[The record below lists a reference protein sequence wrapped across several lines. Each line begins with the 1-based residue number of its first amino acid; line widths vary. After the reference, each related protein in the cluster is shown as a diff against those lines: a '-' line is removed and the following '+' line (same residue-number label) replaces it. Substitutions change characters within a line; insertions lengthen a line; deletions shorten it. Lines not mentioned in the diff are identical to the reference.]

1 MVVVN
6 YVTPPGVAYIPTLS
20 MATET
25 SVLSERVHDPGA
37 LRQVAAQAHVALSQ
51 VQEVTAVVDA
61 KKPLITVR
69 VVGSTPQAAAAVA
82 QGMARYLAGVEIQQ
96 VQAQT
101 AILSRTAARAMAQ
114 AQQRWLEA
122 QAYYYS
128 VCGCIANKQH
138 ATADP
143 TTLAGLR
150 AELDILQANYLAAA
164 GRYTALRDNPV
175 PVATVMAG
183 SVVALK
189 AHRSSPLQAML
200 PAAGV
205 GLLLSIGL
213 AALLDYSRAGPP
225 APRRVRAAVGHAAEP
240 PVASR

>member
-1 MVVVN
+1 
-6 YVTPPGVAYIPTLS
+6 
-20 MATET
+20 
-25 SVLSERVHDPGA
+25 
-37 LRQVAAQAHVALSQ
+37 
-51 VQEVTAVVDA
+51 
-61 KKPLITVR
+61 
-69 VVGSTPQAAAAVA
+69 
-82 QGMARYLAGVEIQQ
+82 MARYLAGVEIQQ

-101 AILSRTAARAMAQ
+101 ASLSRTAARAMAQ

-150 AELDILQANYLAAA
+150 AELDILQANYQAAA
-164 GRYTALRDNPV
+164 GRYTAVRDNPV

-189 AHRSSPLQAML
+189 AHPSSPMQAML
-200 PAAGV
+200 PAAGL

-225 APRRVRAAVGHAAEP
+225 AQRRVRAAVGHAAEP